1 MTVSIS
7 LYDPNPIETLRM
19 DTIYIGQVADSYFQ
33 ADKLQTLIK
42 AAKIDDVEPI
52 WTSLFAK
59 VRMEFQWLQGAGN
72 KC

>member
-7 LYDPNPIETLRM
+7 LYDLVLLETSQM
-19 DTIYIGQVADSYFQ
+19 DTMYIGQLTDFYFQ

-59 VRMEFQWLQGAGN
+59 VRMELQWLQYAGN